1 MIVRGIEMKCE
12 ICDGTFEGKGYRTEI
27 DPKDATFERVVDYKK
42 CNLCGAGMVLFHPYM
57 PMYKLGQESLPL
69 FPNY

>member
-12 ICDGTFEGKGYRTEI
+12 VCDGTFEGKGYRTEI
-27 DPKDATFERVVDYKK
+27 DPKNAIFERVVDYKK